1 MNINGLIKVCD
12 EIELNEDTNFIK
24 SVVSKLGKMSWDAA
38 KKFLKQKAQEFVAF
52 IKDDPYID
60 DANVLRII
68 NTRFG
73 TTFSSTSSVFAKALV
88 ENTNRVDEGLKEWWK
103 EASGNFYG
111 AISFYPLLTAF
122 LEMDK
127 VIKGTGDANVRT
139 MAIYFLI
146 WVLIISGKVISGQI
160 GKPGEE
166 KETGAVVNP
175 RSWKD
180 ILMRKKAEAV

>member
-1 MNINGLIKVCD
+1 MNINSLIKVCD

-24 SVVSKLGKMSWDAA
+24 SVVSKLGKMPWDAA

-103 EASGNFYG
+103 EASGNLYNSLAFFP
-111 AISFYPLLTAF
+111 ILTVF
-122 LEMDK
+122 LELDK
-127 VIKGTGDANVRT
+127 IIKGSSDASIRT
-139 MAIYFLI
+139 AMIYFII
-146 WVLIISGKVISGQI
+146 WILVITGKVGSDIISKKI
-160 GKPGEE
+160 GIKNS
-166 KETGAVVNP
+166 TQTA
-175 RSWKD
+175 
-180 ILMRKKAEAV
+180 

>member
-1 MNINGLIKVCD
+1 MDINNLIKVCE
-12 EIELNEDTNFIK
+12 EIEINEDSGFFK
-24 SVVSKLGKMSWDAA
+24 SIVMKLGRMPWDVA
-38 KKFLKQKAQEFVAF
+38 KKFLKQKAKEFVEF

-88 ENTNRVDEGLKEWWK
+88 ENTNRVDEGLKDWWK
-103 EASGNFYG
+103 EASTNFYG

-127 VIKGTGDANVRT
+127 VIKGTGDANVRA

-146 WVLIISGKVISGQI
+146 WVLIISGKVIAGQI

-166 KETGAVVNP
+166 KEAGAVVNP
-175 RSWKD
+175 KSWKD
-180 ILMRKKAEAV
+180 ILMRKKVEA